1 MDNENE
7 TFDFESQLDEAQK
20 EQTKGKKVSE
30 QELIDKYK
38 KFYDKNKALKM
49 LKELRK
55 KTRTMPSI
63 VRGPTHV
70 VIELLGHLISALDN
84 PALSKK
90 QKALV
95 MGAIGYIVTPI
106 DLISDLIPVIGFVD
120 DIAST
125 VIIVQTIRKYSTFKM
140 QQLDELID
148 SELSSND
155 ETDKN
160 DKLEN
165 NKKDGE

>member
-1 MDNENE
+1 
-7 TFDFESQLDEAQK
+7 
-20 EQTKGKKVSE
+20 
-30 QELIDKYK
+30 
-38 KFYDKNKALKM
+38 
-49 LKELRK
+49 
-55 KTRTMPSI
+55 MPGI

-90 QKALV
+90 QKTLV
-95 MGAIGYIVTPI
+95 MGAIGYIITP
-106 DLISDLIPVIGFVD
+106 LDLIPDIIPIIGFAD

-140 QQLDELID
+140 QELDELID

>member
-1 MDNENE
+1 MKTAVIFGAAPIKNYE
-7 TFDFESQLDEAQK
+7 TVKKYPHNGALQYY
-20 EQTKGKKVSE
+20 GKTLS
-30 QELIDKYK
+30 YK

-55 KTRTMPSI
+55 KTRTMPGI